1 MVLGFEAGYSVRGT
15 AGALSNI
22 EYARDLLVEAETRI
36 AAASGQIRRRRHA
49 YVVRQS
55 QEAVELSLKSSLRLA
70 GIEFP
75 KEHEVGQVLSENSRR
90 YPGWFSEKI
99 PEMARVSMELFQKR
113 IPSMYGDEAGR
124 GPRGLFTKEDA
135 SEALADARRVFSL
148 VSRLFKLW
156 YKERRW
162 TRKNA

>member
-1 MVLGFEAGYSVRGT
+1 MVLGFEAGYQVWRT
-15 AGALSNI
+15 VGALSNI
-22 EYARDLLVEAETRI
+22 DYARALLTEAETRI
-36 AAASGQIRRRRHA
+36 AAASSQIRRRRHA

-75 KEHEVGQVLSENSRR
+75 KEHEVGGVLTENSRK

-99 PEMARVSMELFQKR
+99 PEVARVSRELVQKR

-124 GPRGLFTKEDA
+124 GPQELFTREDA
-135 SEALADARRVFSL
+135 SEALADARMVFRL
-148 VSRLFKLW
+148 VGRLFRLW
-156 YKERRW
+156 SREKRGKRR
-162 TRKNA
+162 